1 MRILLDTH
9 IWIWHLQSSEKL
21 PASLKTLLT
30 NQQNEL
36 WISPISAWETMIL
49 AARGKVRLE
58 PNAQA
63 GIRKAMDTGDF
74 KQAPLNMEVA
84 IKSRE
89 VDLPHQ
95 DPADRF
101 LAATSLVY
109 DLPLATIDI
118 HLLEAEWLSTVPL

>member
-1 MRILLDTH
+1 MKILLDTH

-21 PASLKTLLT
+21 PESLKVLLIDPQT
-30 NQQNEL
+30 EL
-36 WISPISAWETMIL
+36 WISPVSAWEMMIL
-49 AARGKVRLE
+49 AEKGKIRME
-58 PNAQA
+58 PNASVC
-63 GIRKAMDTGDF
+63 IRRAIDSNDF

-89 VDLPHQ
+89 VNLPHK

-109 DLPLATIDI
+109 DLPLATVDT
-118 HLLEAEWLSTVPL
+118 HLLKAEWLSTIPL

>member
-21 PASLKTLLT
+21 PASLKALLT

-49 AARGKVRLE
+49 AAKGKIRLE

-101 LAATSLVY
+101 LAATSLIY
-109 DLPLATIDI
+109 DLPLATIDT